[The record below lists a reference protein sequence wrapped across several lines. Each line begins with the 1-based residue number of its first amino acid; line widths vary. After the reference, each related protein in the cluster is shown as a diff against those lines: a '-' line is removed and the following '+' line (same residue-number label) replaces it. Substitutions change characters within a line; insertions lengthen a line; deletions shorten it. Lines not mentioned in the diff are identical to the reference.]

1 MRFTF
6 SDKVHELQ
14 DIIRPYFDEW
24 GQLKPNAPE
33 NIKEMYEELIRLMNK
48 EYEAALI

>member
-14 DIIRPYFDEW
+14 DMVRPYYDEW
-24 GQLKPNAPE
+24 AHLKPNAPE
-33 NIKEMYEELIRLMNK
+33 NIKKVYAELMELMNK
-48 EYEAALI
+48 EYEEAAL